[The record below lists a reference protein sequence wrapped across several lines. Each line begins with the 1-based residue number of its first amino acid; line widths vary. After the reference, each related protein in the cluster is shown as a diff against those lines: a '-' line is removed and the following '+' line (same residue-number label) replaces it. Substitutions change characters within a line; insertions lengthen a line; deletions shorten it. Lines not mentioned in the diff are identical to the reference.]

1 MQNYLREGVD
11 KVANSRGRD
20 LGHVGRG
27 LLLVGG
33 ALVVTL
39 ALSRFA
45 VHEAEE
51 EEEERSSDEEP
62 RQLSAVW
69 TPLFL
74 ALTISGFRVWNA
86 PRSRAR
92 DGALLLWSIV
102 QVLNTALMA
111 LGPKRFSG
119 QTGATLAAT
128 ASALAYAKTAQRVD
142 PGAASLVSPFVG
154 WGSIASL
161 VSDTVRSMPKRKTY
175 PVGVTVH

>member
-1 MQNYLREGVD
+1 MHNYLRDGVD

-27 LLLVGG
+27 VLIVGG
-33 ALVVTL
+33 ALL
-39 ALSRFA
+39 ISALLGRVA
-45 VHEAEE
+45 AQEAHE
-51 EEEERSSDEEP
+51 EEEERSADEEP

-74 ALTISGFRVWNA
+74 ALTISGLRVWNA

-92 DGALLLWSIV
+92 DGALALWGIV
-102 QVLNTALMA
+102 QVINIGLMA

-142 PGAASLVSPFVG
+142 PRAASLVSPFVG
-154 WGSIASL
+154 WGSIANI

>member
-1 MQNYLREGVD
+1 MANYLRQGVD
-11 KVANSRGRD
+11 KVANSQGRD

-27 LLLVGG
+27 VLIVGG
-33 ALVVTL
+33 ALLVSGL
-39 ALSRFA
+39 LGRFA
-45 VHEAEE
+45 AQEAHDEE
-51 EEEERSSDEEP
+51 QERSEEEEP

-74 ALTISGFRVWNA
+74 ALTISGLRIWNA

-92 DGALLLWSIV
+92 DGALALWAVV
-102 QVLNTALMA
+102 QTINLGLMV
-111 LGPKRFSG
+111 LGPKKFSG

-128 ASALAYAKTAQRVD
+128 ASALAYAKTARRVD
-142 PGAASLVSPFVG
+142 PGAASLVAPFVG
-154 WGSIASL
+154 WGSLANI